1 MATFHI
7 VFTGSMAKENKIKV
21 LFTIPN
27 FDTAGSGKALL
38 KVAASLDASKF
49 EPHIACMHN
58 KGSFF
63 AEVEK
68 SGIPVHIIPYTIRMK
83 PYHKGFIHCYKIS
96 RIFKKIN
103 PDIIHSFHYAPDY
116 SEALAAKMA
125 GIKWIYTKKNMNWGG
140 KSANGWK
147 LRSFLANAIAIQ
159 NTDMQAEFFPDSSK
173 TTLISRG
180 VDVEEFA
187 PKAPSIELKN
197 KWKLKQ
203 ENRILM
209 CVANLVPVK
218 GIEVLLEAFEKLT
231 SDFPNWKMMIVGDA
245 NNKYGNELQQK
256 VAAAELTE
264 KVIFTG
270 KQPNV
275 ADYLQLATVFALPTL
290 NKGRKEGSPVA
301 MLEAMACEC
310 FVLGSAIPGIKDQ
323 LASFPDLLVE
333 AGNINAWGT
342 ALQKAFT
349 ESEATLK
356 NTGKKLRTEVLQK
369 YTLAH
374 EVEKCEALYQKIVAL

>member
-1 MATFHI
+1 MVTI
-7 VFTGSMAKENKIKV
+7 YNVFTGSMAKPNKIKV

-38 KVAASLDASKF
+38 KVATRLDAEKF

-63 AEVEK
+63 KEVEK
-68 SGIPVHIIPYTIRMK
+68 SGIPVHLIPYTIRMK
-83 PYHKGFIHCYKIS
+83 PYHKGLIHCFKIS
-96 RIFKKIN
+96 RILKKIN

-125 GIKWIYTKKNMNWGG
+125 GIKWMYTKKNMNWGG

-147 LRSFLANAIAIQ
+147 MRSFLANAIAIQ
-159 NTDMQAEFFPDSSK
+159 NTDMQAEFFPNSQK
-173 TTLISRG
+173 TTLIPRG
-180 VDVEEFA
+180 VDVAEFA
-187 PKAPSIELKN
+187 PKPPSTELKN
-197 KWKLKQ
+197 KWKLTK
-203 ENRILM
+203 NSRILM

-218 GIEVLLEAFEKLT
+218 GIEIILEAFERIN
-231 SDFPNWKMMIVGDA
+231 SDFPDWKMMVIGDA
-245 NNKYGNELQQK
+245 NNKYGEALRQK
-256 VAAAELTE
+256 VVASALTE

-275 ADYLQLATVFALPTL
+275 ADYLQLADVFALPTL

-310 FVLGSAIPGIKDQ
+310 FVLGSAISGIKDQ
-323 LASFPDLLVE
+323 LASFPDLLVA
-333 AGNINAWGT
+333 AGNTNAWVT
-342 ALQKAFT
+342 ALQKAFS
-349 ESEATLK
+349 ESETTRK
-356 NTGKKLRTEVLQK
+356 NTGKKLRVEVLKK

-374 EVEKCEALYQKIVAL
+374 EVEKCAALYQKIVAS